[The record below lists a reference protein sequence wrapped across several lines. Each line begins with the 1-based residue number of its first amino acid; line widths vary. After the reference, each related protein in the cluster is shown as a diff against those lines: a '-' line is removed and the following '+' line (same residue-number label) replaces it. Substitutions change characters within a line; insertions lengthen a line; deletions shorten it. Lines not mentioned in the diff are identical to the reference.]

1 MKSVCIITGL
11 VSLAAATRDFT
22 KLAYANAI
30 TEDVAENCEFPAYY
44 TVSDF
49 KTFTPTSSNQ
59 TEVTF
64 GFVDSDTNITTTC
77 SLNST
82 STNIAEEDRTP
93 EYACDN
99 SLVNFYWSSNKLT
112 MVEVTCPDSATQY
125 LVSGSWIPTLSC
137 QNCTD
142 GVECATVG
150 NETAHR
156 GTFTSIDP
164 ASSGSS

>member
-11 VSLAAATRDFT
+11 VSLAAATRNFEQ
-22 KLAYANAI
+22 LAYADAI
-30 TEDVAENCEFPAYY
+30 SEDVAEDCEFPAYY

-49 KTFTPTSSNQ
+49 KTFTPTSSSQ

-82 STNIAEEDRTP
+82 STNIAGEDRTA

-99 SLVNFYWSSNKLT
+99 SLVDFYWSNNKLT
-112 MVEVTCPDSATQY
+112 LVEVTCPDSA
-125 LVSGSWIPTLSC
+125 
-137 QNCTD
+137 
-142 GVECATVG
+142 
-150 NETAHR
+150 
-156 GTFTSIDP
+156 
-164 ASSGSS
+164 